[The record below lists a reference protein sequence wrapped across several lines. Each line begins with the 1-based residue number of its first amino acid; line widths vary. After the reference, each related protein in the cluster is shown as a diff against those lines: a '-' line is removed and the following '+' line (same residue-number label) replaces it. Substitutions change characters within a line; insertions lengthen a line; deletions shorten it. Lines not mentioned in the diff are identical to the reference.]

1 MADSPRP
8 GVWSLEKS
16 VDGGKTYTA
25 WQYFAGNDAECQKY
39 FGMHAN
45 MKIKNDDDVICVT
58 EFSKVRLRVSYP
70 QKRIS
75 SCSHFSLMKCSSGFK
90 FIPP

>member
-16 VDGGKTYTA
+16 VDGGKTFTA

-58 EFSKVRLRVSYP
+58 EFSKVKLSRKNRAVFCQLLLLNLS
-70 QKRIS
+70 
-75 SCSHFSLMKCSSGFK
+75 
-90 FIPP
+90 

>member
-1 MADSPRP
+1 MINKIICIQVAYVVVTMADSPRP

-16 VDGGKTYTA
+16 IDGGKTYTA

-45 MKIKNDDDVICVT
+45 MKIVNDDDVICVT
-58 EFSKVRLRVSYP
+58 EFSKVNSDEVLKLR
-70 QKRIS
+70 RMEI
-75 SCSHFSLMKCSSGFK
+75 GE
-90 FIPP
+90 